1 MSDMYTTLLLYTR
14 DECELCDKALE
25 LFELVCIDQPEIS
38 ECYEVR
44 KVDISQDNQLEEKFG
59 LCIPV
64 LERTDTN
71 ELLYWPFPPSRL
83 REFLA
88 LRKPAL

>member
-1 MSDMYTTLLLYTR
+1 MSTTLILYTR
-14 DECELCDKALE
+14 DECELCDKAVE
-25 LFELVCIDQPEIS
+25 LFRHVCVEKPGIG
-38 ECYEVR
+38 ECYEIR
-44 KVDISQDNQLEEKFG
+44 KVDIRQDKQLEEKFG

-88 LRKPAL
+88 L